1 MWKKIKTAYR
11 LWNLADKDPEYLK
24 AIENLSKEDINNIP
38 NGNGKAVFMPL
49 MTEVER
55 NEYLKEQEPVWKKFN
70 ERLKEI
76 IK

>member
-24 AIENLSKEDINNIP
+24 AIESLSKEDIDNIP

-55 NEYLKEQEPVWKKFN
+55 NEYLKEQEPIWKKFN
-70 ERLKEI
+70 QKLKEI

>member
-70 ERLKEI
+70 ARLKEI
-76 IK
+76 TK